1 VSLFDSSTGQEICE
15 IAYLSTEDKKQGR
28 VRQDLHIASQINKI
42 ETNSVYNMM
51 VAGTEDCKIK
61 FFDLKSNQLIK
72 SVVGHADSIS
82 CLSPMVANHPN
93 IMISAGHDGSVR
105 IWDIRT
111 FQLLHDVSANRRKY
125 DEGTLAVSVC
135 SQLQLLAAGGADS
148 NIKMFALS
156 F

>member
-1 VSLFDSSTGQEICE
+1 
-15 IAYLSTEDKKQGR
+15 
-28 VRQDLHIASQINKI
+28 
-42 ETNSVYNMM
+42 MM

-82 CLSPMVANHPN
+82 CLAPMIANHPN
-93 IMISAGHDGSVR
+93 IMVSAGHDGSVR

-111 FQLLHDVSANRRKY
+111 FQLLHDVSANRRKF

-135 SQLQLLAAGGADS
+135 GQMQLLAAGGADS
-148 NIKMFALS
+148 NVKLFSLGL
-156 F
+156 